1 MATRAARNQK
11 AYRDRRK
18 AKLALLEERF
28 IRGTI
33 LRIEEA
39 DMWGKQEIKLI
50 LDADAQEA
58 GAGVAEM
65 FGVDVHEL
73 MHEQLTLNI
82 EKLYRVGRLKRLEV
96 GGGE

>member
-39 DMWGKQEIKLI
+39 DMWGQTGN
-50 LDADAQEA
+50 QT
-58 GAGVAEM
+58 
-65 FGVDVHEL
+65 HS
-73 MHEQLTLNI
+73 
-82 EKLYRVGRLKRLEV
+82 
-96 GGGE
+96 